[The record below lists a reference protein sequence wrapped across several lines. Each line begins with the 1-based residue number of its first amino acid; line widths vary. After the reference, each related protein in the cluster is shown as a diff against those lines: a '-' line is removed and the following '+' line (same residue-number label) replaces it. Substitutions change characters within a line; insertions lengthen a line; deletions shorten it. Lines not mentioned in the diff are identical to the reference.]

1 MCPLQIVPLDELYT
15 FMFLF
20 FWYIVW
26 FVQDFLWHTL
36 MAAKCGDFSKALV
49 SSVLTPRE
57 QGKCEHHLHGRTHET
72 FISLKI
78 FLKFWKQRRRYSK
91 MVSELWLLCHPI
103 LLQCS
108 SGSAAGFCSSQIIS
122 GIFFKRFPRRSRR
135 FEMPYGPNLYT
146 IWVFRKPKIRL
157 VFPEHF
163 HIFGCHVTA
172 PNISIGDVIHGVH
185 HQNLLKFHSIWGLC
199 QPTSWNMAHMK
210 FLQK

>member
-1 MCPLQIVPLDELYT
+1 MRRFQ
-15 FMFLF
+15 
-20 FWYIVW
+20 
-26 FVQDFLWHTL
+26 
-36 MAAKCGDFSKALV
+36 
-49 SSVLTPRE
+49 SSF
-57 QGKCEHHLHGRTHET
+57 
-72 FISLKI
+72 FISLGRFGNKVNANTTYMGVHMKHL
-78 FLKFWKQRRRYSK
+78 FHWKYFWKFENSDEDILKWSPNFDCSVIRYYSSA
-91 MVSELWLLCHPI
+91 VQGP
-103 LLQCS
+103 LQ
-108 SGSAAGFCSSQIIS
+108 GSSQIIS
-122 GIFFKRFPRRSRR
+122 RIFFKRFPRRSRR